1 MKKFL
6 LLGGVVTVIAMAIFI
21 GCSQPAGETDAMDE
35 DSGKLPA
42 LTGSVSITGTK
53 AVDGKLTAKTS
64 ALGGSGAIA
73 YKWTNSKEGSAVIG
87 TSPTYTVTEDDNNSI
102 IRVTVSRAGYSG
114 VKNASVTIGTV
125 EPTPVVTHA
134 PDEPWLIGEQ
144 GPAGGTVFFV
154 NDDHDTYGKGWDYLE
169 AAPHDVPGLFAWA
182 SDGCKDIRLDGDFST
197 DIGKGWKNTTELI
210 LVASGDPDAPAAK
223 AATGYELNGFTD
235 WFLPSSGELNAMY
248 ENRAVINGDFADSF
262 YWSSSQNQD
271 ANDEAWYQR
280 FDNGDI
286 YYYGNKYGTHYVRP
300 VRAFLATPEP
310 TDSPEPDPT
319 ATPTDTPTPAPSG
332 TPTSTPSST
341 STASPTA
348 TPSGSPAA
356 SPTAS
361 ATPTS
366 TPTATPSGSPA
377 ASPTA
382 SATPSASASPTASAT
397 PTPTPTSTPTPNPS
411 SPSIAAKFGIDV
423 TDNSAD
429 KVTEVFTALH
439 HYIQDNPDNI
449 GDLIKLGDY
458 IDLHSLYV
466 EGDTGQPENADYGYI
481 NATNTDVTD
490 LYSNPHGKL
499 LRLIVVGI
507 NSFNYGGGTY
517 TGNGNNTPHVV
528 FHFQNIPG
536 KHKMN
541 NSDTNTTG
549 YLNSAMR
556 KYLVPVGDDGGNFLT
571 GLKGAG
577 VPEEVLWAPIRIVAS
592 SGSGT
597 SAPQTITDKLWLPTE
612 REMFGN
618 AYTYGPHSVTAVET
632 DANQT
637 SFTGFYTTELY
648 NGDATRKK
656 GVAGAPSLPTTNY
669 YYWLASPSIRDT
681 WSRFC
686 FVDYNGQANH
696 DTASSIN
703 GCAPAFCVE

>member
-6 LLGGVVTVIAMAIFI
+6 LLGGLVTVIAMAIFI

-87 TSPTYTVTEDDNNSI
+87 TSPTYTVAEDDDNSI

-154 NDDHDTYGKGWDYLE
+154 NDDPDTYRDWDYLE
-169 AAPHDVPGLFAWA
+169 AAPQDVPGLFAWA
-182 SDGCKDIRLDGDFST
+182 SDGYKDVHLDGEFSV
-197 DIGKGWKNTTELI
+197 DIGKGEANTTFI
-210 LVASGDPDAPAAK
+210 LKADPDAPAAK

-248 ENRAVINGDFADSF
+248 ENRAVISGDFADSF

-300 VRAFLATPEP
+300 VRAFLAAPEP

-319 ATPTDTPTPAPSG
+319 DTPTA
-332 TPTSTPSST
+332 TPSSSPAASPTAST
-341 STASPTA
+341 SPTATPSGSPAASPTASASPTA

-361 ATPTS
+361 AS
-366 TPTATPSGSPA
+366 PTATPSGSPA

-382 SATPSASASPTASAT
+382 SASPTATPSGSPAASPTASASPTAT
-397 PTPTPTSTPTPNPS
+397 PSSTPTPS
-411 SPSIAAKFGIDV
+411 SSSASIASRFDIDV
-423 TDNSAD
+423 TVNSAD
-429 KVTEVFTALH
+429 KVTDVFNALH
-439 HYIQDNPDNI
+439 DYIQNNPTTI
-449 GDLIKLGDY
+449 GNLIKLGDY

-466 EGDTGQPENADYGYI
+466 EGDTNYETDLNYGHI
-481 NATNTDVTD
+481 DATNTNVTAGGTA
-490 LYSNPHGKL
+490 YGKL

-507 NSFNYGGGTY
+507 NSFNGY
-517 TGNGNNTPHVV
+517 NGNNMPHVV

-541 NSDTNTTG
+541 NSNINSTG
-549 YLNSAMR
+549 YLNSTMR
-556 KYLVPVGDDGGNFLT
+556 KYLVPVSGSGGNFLT
-571 GLKGAG
+571 GLIDAG
-577 VPEEVLWAPIRIVAS
+577 VPYEVLWAPNRVVAS
-592 SGSGT
+592 RGGVT
-597 SAPQTITDKLWLPTE
+597 PVPVPQTITDRLWLPTE
-612 REMFGN
+612 REMFGDPP
-618 AYTYGPHSVTAVET
+618 YTPNGPYSVIDVET
-632 DANQT
+632 AANQT
-637 SFTGFYTTELY
+637 SFTGFYTDHIAPRK
-648 NGDATRKK
+648 NGAT
-656 GVAGAPSLPTTNY
+656 NM
-669 YYWLASPSIRDT
+669 YWLASPR
-681 WSRFC
+681 
-686 FVDYNGQANH
+686 AA
-696 DTASSIN
+696 TASDFCLVN
-703 GCAPAFCVE
+703 GGVPHFNSASSARGVAPAFCVK